1 MSSTEQKKALT
12 IGPEAVKDN
21 KFEVVLETE
30 PTTIWSSCVGPSGD
44 VPHLTVKT
52 TVGLVGT
59 KVADGSISKGVLGGD
74 NTDMAKGLR
83 INFRPVWDPC
93 PAS

>member
-1 MSSTEQKKALT
+1 VQKKALT

-21 KFEVVLETE
+21 KFEVVLDTE
-30 PTTIWSSCVGPSGD
+30 PTTIWSGCVGPSGD

-59 KVADGSISKGVLGGD
+59 KGVLGGD

-93 PAS
+93 PAT